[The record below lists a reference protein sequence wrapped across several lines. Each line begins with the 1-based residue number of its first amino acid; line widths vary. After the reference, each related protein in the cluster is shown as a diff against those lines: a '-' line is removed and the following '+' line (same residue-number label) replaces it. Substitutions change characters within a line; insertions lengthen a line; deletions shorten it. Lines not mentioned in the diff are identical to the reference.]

1 MNILLAGFLLC
12 GVDFYACLIKVWQ
25 LLLVTFWTSLL
36 LRGPSLAPGVARLL
50 CPVRISLRELSGI
63 RAFLVWHFE
72 KRAKQQSQPRQK
84 ANSTYY
90 LCSYL
95 NMI

>member
-1 MNILLAGFLLC
+1 MNIRLAGFLLC
-12 GVDFYACLIKVWQ
+12 SADFYACLIKVWQ
-25 LLLVTFWTSLL
+25 LILVTYGTSLL
-36 LRGPSLAPGVARLL
+36 LGGHSPTPGVARLL
-50 CPVRISLRELSGI
+50 CPVRVSLRELPAI
-63 RAFLVWHFE
+63 RAFLVWHVE
-72 KRAKQQSQPRQK
+72 KGAKQQSQPRQK